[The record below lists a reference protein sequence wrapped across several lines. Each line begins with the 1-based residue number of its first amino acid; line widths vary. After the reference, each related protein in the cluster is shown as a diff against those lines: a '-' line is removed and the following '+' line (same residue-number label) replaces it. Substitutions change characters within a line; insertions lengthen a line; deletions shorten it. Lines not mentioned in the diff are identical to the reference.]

1 MKITDVVREE
11 LMILDVQANTKAE
24 ILDEMVQKL
33 VDTGAVNDFASFR
46 EAIQKREDTMSTGLG
61 NGIAMPHAKNEAVSK
76 TSVVFAKKEGGLD
89 FESLDGQPAELFF
102 MIAAEG
108 GSADT
113 HLKVLAELSKLL
125 MNEDFIAALKG
136 AETPSAVTGIVKLA
150 QAQVDAENRAEEAA
164 SQSGA
169 VTEVDDKKPYIVA
182 VTACPTGIAHT
193 YMAEDA
199 LKKKAAELGYQIK
212 VETRGSEGVKHGL
225 TAEDIEKA
233 DGIIV
238 AVSKNVPMG
247 RFNGKKVVERPV
259 ADGINKTEEL
269 INLSLS
275 GDAPVYHAK
284 HQNDDENTATDDQGA
299 GSGKFNFKSLYNDL
313 MNGISAMLPFVI
325 AGGIILAISFL
336 VERFAGSESAMFL
349 GINAIGAAAFSFLI
363 PVFAGNIARSIGGQ
377 PALVSGFA
385 AGALANS
392 AGAGFL
398 GGLVGG
404 FLAGY
409 VTLLV
414 IDSLKGLP
422 KSLAGTRTI
431 LFYPVFTLLITGII
445 MYFILG
451 PIFAG
456 INTAMINFLES
467 LGTGN
472 LVLLGAIL
480 GGMMAIDMGGPFNK
494 AAYAFS
500 IGIFTDTG
508 DGKFMAAVM
517 AGGMVPPLAIA
528 LASVIFKNKF
538 TEKERQSGLTN
549 FIMGLTFITEGA
561 IPFAAA
567 DPLRVITSSIIG
579 SAVAGG
585 LTQFFATNVP
595 APHGGVITMV
605 ALGNHPLLLILS
617 VAIGAIIS
625 ALILGLWKKPITD
638 EVKA

>member
-33 VDTGAVNDFASFR
+33 VDTGAVNDFTSFR

-284 HQNDDENTATDDQGA
+284 HQDDDENIATDDQGA

-313 MNGISAMLPFVI
+313 MSGISAMLPFVI

-385 AGALANS
+385 AGALADS

-480 GGMMAIDMGGPFNK
+480 GGMMSIDMGGPFNK
-494 AAYAFS
+494 AAYAFA

-605 ALGNHPLLLILS
+605 ALGNHPSLLILS

>member
-11 LMILDVQANTKAE
+11 LMILDVKANTKAE
-24 ILDEMVQKL
+24 ILDEMAQKL
-33 VDTGAVNDFASFR
+33 VDAGAVNNFDSFR
-46 EAIQKREDTMSTGLG
+46 ADIQKREDTMSTGLG
-61 NGIAMPHAKNEAVSK
+61 NGIAMPHAKNESVTK

-125 MNEDFIAALKG
+125 MNEDFISALKG
-136 AETPSAVTGIVKLA
+136 AETTSAVTGIIKLA
-150 QAQVDAENRAEEAA
+150 QAQIDAENRAEEAA
-164 SQSGA
+164 SQSPV
-169 VTEVDDKKPYIVA
+169 VTEVDEKKPYIVA

-212 VETRGSEGVKHGL
+212 VETRGSEGVKHAL

-284 HQNDDENTATDDQGA
+284 HQDDDENTASDDQGA

-336 VERFAGSESAMFL
+336 VERFSGSESSLFL
-349 GINAIGAAAFSFLI
+349 GVNAIGSAAFAFLI

-377 PALVSGFA
+377 PALVAGFS

-414 IDSLKGLP
+414 IESLKGLP
-422 KSLAGTRTI
+422 KSLAGTRSI
-431 LFYPVFTLLITGII
+431 LFYPVFTLFITGII
-445 MYFILG
+445 MYFIVG

-456 INTAMINFLES
+456 INTAMINFLEG

-538 TEKERQSGLTN
+538 TDKEKQSGLTN

-585 LTQFFATNVP
+585 LTQYFATNVP

-617 VAIGAIIS
+617 VAIGSIIAAI
-625 ALILGLWKKPITD
+625 ILGLWKKPVV
-638 EVKA
+638 EEAKA

>member
-284 HQNDDENTATDDQGA
+284 HQDDDENTATDDQGA

>member
-1 MKITDVVREE
+1 MKITDVLREE
-11 LMILDVQANTKAE
+11 LMILDVKANNKAD
-24 ILDEMVQKL
+24 ILDEMAQKL
-33 VDTGAVNDFASFR
+33 VDTGAVTDFESFR
-46 EAIQKREDTMSTGLG
+46 ADIQAREDKMSTGLG
-61 NGIAMPHAKNEAVSK
+61 NGIAMPHAKNEAVEK
-76 TSVVFAKKEGGLD
+76 TSVVFAKKPEGLD

-113 HLKVLAELSKLL
+113 HLQVLAELSKLL

-136 AETPSAVTGIVKLA
+136 AQDTAAITGVLNLA
-150 QAQVDAENRAEEAA
+150 QAQLDAENKEAEATSDVSAADVDAEE
-164 SQSGA
+164 
-169 VTEVDDKKPYIVA
+169 PYIIA

-199 LKKKAAELGYQIK
+199 LKKKAEEMGVQIK
-212 VETRGSEGVKHGL
+212 VETRGSEGIKHGL
-225 TAEDIEKA
+225 TKEDIERA
-233 DGIIV
+233 DGVIV

-247 RFNGKKVVERPV
+247 RFKGKKVVERPV

-269 INLSLS
+269 INLALS
-275 GDAPVYHAK
+275 DEAPVYTTNR
-284 HQNDDENTATDDQGA
+284 QDDEDTTGDDEGA
-299 GSGKFNFKSLYNDL
+299 GSGRFNFKSLYKDL

-325 AGGIILAISFL
+325 AGGIIMAISFL
-336 VERFAGSESAMFL
+336 IERFAGSESAFFL
-349 GINAIGAAAFSFLI
+349 GFNGIGNAAFAFLI
-363 PVFAGNIARSIGGQ
+363 PVLAGNIAKSIGGQ
-377 PALVSGFA
+377 PALVAGFS
-385 AGALANS
+385 AGALANT

-409 VTLLV
+409 VTLFV
-414 IDSLKGLP
+414 IEALKGLP

-431 LFYPVFTLLITGII
+431 LFYPVFTLLITGVI
-445 MYFILG
+445 MYYVLG

-456 INTAMINFLES
+456 INTGMLNFLES
-467 LGTGN
+467 LGTAN
-472 LVLLGAIL
+472 LILLGALL

-528 LASVIFKNKF
+528 LASVLFKNKF
-538 TEKERQSGLTN
+538 TKTEKQSGLTN

-567 DPLRVITSSIIG
+567 DPLRVITSSVAG
-579 SAVAGG
+579 AAVAGG
-585 LTQFFATNVP
+585 LTQLWATNVP
-595 APHGGVITMV
+595 APHGGIITMV
-605 ALGNHPLLLILS
+605 ALGNQPLLLILA
-617 VAIGAIIS
+617 VIIGSIIA
-625 ALILGLWKKPITD
+625 ALILGFWRKPVP
-638 EVKA
+638 EEER

>member
-1 MKITDVVREE
+1 MKITDILREE
-11 LMILDVQANTKAE
+11 LMILDVKADNKAA
-24 ILDEMVQKL
+24 ILDEMAQKL
-33 VDTGAVNDFASFR
+33 VDTGAVSDFDSFR
-46 EAIQKREDTMSTGLG
+46 SDIQKREDTMSTGLG
-61 NGIAMPHAKNEAVSK
+61 NGIAMPHAKNEAVTK
-76 TSVVFAKKEGGLD
+76 TSVVFAKKQGGLD

-113 HLKVLAELSKLL
+113 HLQVLAELSKLL

-136 AETPSAVTGIVKLA
+136 AQDTAAVTGILNLA
-150 QAQVDAENRAEEAA
+150 QAQLDAENKEEESSTDVSAA
-164 SQSGA
+164 D
-169 VTEVDDKKPYIVA
+169 VDEKQPYIIA

-199 LKKKAAELGYQIK
+199 LKKKANELGVQIK

-225 TAEDIEKA
+225 TKEDIDKA

-269 INLSLS
+269 INLALS
-275 GDAPVYHAK
+275 GDAPVYTTNR
-284 HQNDDENTATDDQGA
+284 QDEDDASSEDGA
-299 GSGKFNFKSLYNDL
+299 GSGRFNFKSLYKDL

-325 AGGIILAISFL
+325 AGGIIIAISFL
-336 VERFAGSESAMFL
+336 IERFAGSESALFL
-349 GINAIGAAAFSFLI
+349 GFNGIGSAAFAFLI
-363 PVFAGNIARSIGGQ
+363 PVFAGNIAKSIGGQ
-377 PALVSGFA
+377 PALVAGFS
-385 AGALANS
+385 AGALANT

-409 VTLLV
+409 VTILV
-414 IDSLKGLP
+414 IEMLKGLP

-431 LFYPVFTLLITGII
+431 LFYPVLTLLITGVI

-456 INTAMINFLES
+456 INTGMLNFIES
-467 LGTGN
+467 LGTAN
-472 LVLLGAIL
+472 LVLLGALL

-528 LASVIFKNKF
+528 LASVLFKNKF
-538 TEKERQSGLTN
+538 TKTEKQSGLTN

-567 DPLRVITSSIIG
+567 DPLRVITSSVLG
-579 SAVAGG
+579 AAVAGG
-585 LTQFFATNVP
+585 LTQFWTTNVP
-595 APHGGVITMV
+595 APHGGIITMV
-605 ALGNHPLLLILS
+605 ALGNQPLLLILA
-617 VAIGAIIS
+617 VIIGSIIS
-625 ALILGLWKKPITD
+625 ALVLGFWKKPVAEED
-638 EVKA
+638 R

>member
-1 MKITDVVREE
+1 MKITDILREE
-11 LMILDVQANTKAE
+11 LMILDVKADNKAA

-33 VDTGAVNDFASFR
+33 VDAGAVNDFESFR
-46 EAIQKREDTMSTGLG
+46 ADIQKREDTMSTGLG
-61 NGIAMPHAKNEAVSK
+61 NGIAMPHAKNEAVTK
-76 TSVVFAKKEGGLD
+76 TSVVFAKKPEGLN

-113 HLKVLAELSKLL
+113 HLQVLAELSKLL

-136 AETPSAVTGIVKLA
+136 AQDTAAIKGVLNLA
-150 QAQVDAENRAEEAA
+150 QAQLDAENKEEAA
-164 SQSGA
+164 STDVSA
-169 VTEVDDKKPYIVA
+169 ADVDEKQPYIVA

-199 LKKKAAELGYQIK
+199 LKKKAEEMGVQIK
-212 VETRGSEGVKHGL
+212 VETRGSEGIKHGL
-225 TAEDIEKA
+225 TKEDIERA
-233 DGIIV
+233 DGVIV

-247 RFNGKKVVERPV
+247 RFKGKKVVERPV

-275 GDAPVYHAK
+275 GDAPVYTSNR
-284 HQNDDENTATDDQGA
+284 QDDDEATSDDGA
-299 GSGKFNFKSLYNDL
+299 GSGRFNFKSLYKDL

-325 AGGIILAISFL
+325 AGGIIMAISFL
-336 VERFAGSESAMFL
+336 IERFAGSESAFFL
-349 GINAIGAAAFSFLI
+349 GFNGIGSAAFAFLI
-363 PVFAGNIARSIGGQ
+363 PVLAGNIAKSIGGQ
-377 PALVSGFA
+377 PALVAGFS
-385 AGALANS
+385 AGALANT

-414 IDSLKGLP
+414 IEILKGLP

-445 MYFILG
+445 MYYVLG
-451 PIFAG
+451 PVFAG
-456 INTAMINFLES
+456 INTGMLNFLES
-467 LGTGN
+467 LGTAN
-472 LVLLGAIL
+472 LVLLGALL

-528 LASVIFKNKF
+528 LASVLFKNKF
-538 TEKERQSGLTN
+538 TKTEKQSGLTN

-567 DPLRVITSSIIG
+567 DPLRVITSSVLG
-579 SAVAGG
+579 AAVAGG
-585 LTQFFATNVP
+585 LTQFWSTNVP
-595 APHGGVITMV
+595 APHGGIITMV
-605 ALGNHPLLLILS
+605 ALGNHPLLLILA
-617 VAIGAIIS
+617 VIIGSIIS
-625 ALILGLWKKPITD
+625 ALILGLWRKPVA
-638 EVKA
+638 ESER